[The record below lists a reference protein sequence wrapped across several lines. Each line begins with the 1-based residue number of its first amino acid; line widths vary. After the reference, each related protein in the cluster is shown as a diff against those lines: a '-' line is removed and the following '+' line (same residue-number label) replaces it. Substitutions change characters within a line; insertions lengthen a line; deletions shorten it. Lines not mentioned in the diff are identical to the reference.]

1 MKGCVVMK
9 QLVLGKIKTKDLA
22 DWFGISYGSFRVVKQ
37 QKLDELKLYCDFE
50 EVYGGVNITKIY
62 DMNNIEYIKDSKKN
76 YEIIRS
82 SFDEEWSADGID
94 TCSNVAFKIYDK
106 HKNELTIA
114 DTTAY
119 NYTLKARNELFGI
132 PFLDAG
138 ELGSC
143 IYLWCKKEVAPDGTL
158 IYTQFTDE
166 EDQIRKD
173 LMKKH
178 FSTDVEK
185 EIFIAQMVEAGEIT
199 KAQAYDALCKM
210 KNLNKAG
217 YGGFLKAL
225 KAAIGCEVSK
235 TTLLF
240 RNSDN
245 IEFVDNK
252 THMIS
257 SESIKSKQNV

>member
-1 MKGCVVMK
+1 MK
-9 QLVLGKIKTKDLA
+9 QLILGKIKTKELA
-22 DWFGISYGSFRVVKQ
+22 DWFGISYGTFRVEKQ
-37 QKLDELKLYCDFE
+37 QKLDELKLYCNFE
-50 EVYGGVNITKIY
+50 EVYGGVNVIEIY
-62 DMNNIEYIKDSKKN
+62 DINNIEYIKDNKKN
-76 YEIIRS
+76 YEIIKS
-82 SFDEEWSADGID
+82 SFDEEWNVDGID

-119 NYTLKARNELFGI
+119 NYTLKVRKELFGI

-138 ELGSC
+138 VLGSC
-143 IYLWCKKEVAPDGTL
+143 IYLWCKKEIAPDGTL

-185 EIFIAQMVEAGEIT
+185 EIFIAEMVQAGEIT
-199 KAQAYDALCKM
+199 KEQAYDALCEM

-217 YGGFLKAL
+217 YTGFLKAL
-225 KAAIGCEVSK
+225 KEAIGTDVSK
-235 TTLLF
+235 ATFLY
-240 RNSDN
+240 RNEDR
-245 IEFVDNK
+245 IEFIEGDK
-252 THMIS
+252 THLMLN
-257 SESIKSKQNV
+257 ENN